1 MPKSRPKLTPKLTG
15 KRKVKLRSAP
25 ATSSRTSSALPAS
38 PRSRSAKPKGLAK
51 LAPSNI
57 IAWAKTPK
65 GKRIV
70 VGTAAACLATLFALF
85 LWFSKDL
92 PSPNKI
98 NARLNA
104 QTTKIYANDGQTL
117 LLEVYGD
124 KNRSLIE
131 FNEMPKSIKDAT
143 IAIEDKDFYKHGA
156 FSVQGLGRAFYYT
169 IFKRNTQG
177 GSTITQQYVKNA
189 LLTDERS
196 VSRKIKELIL
206 AIEIEQLYKKDDIL
220 KLYLNEIPYGSTAYG
235 VQAAAKTYFG
245 KDAKDLTLAQS
256 ALLAAMPQAPSYYSP
271 YGPNKAVLIRRQH
284 KVLSNMAEQKYITKA
299 QADAAMKEDILAQLV
314 PYRPYANVTAPHFV
328 QYVREQLENEYG
340 IKRVNEGGL
349 KVITTLDISKQK
361 IAEDAVAKGMAG
373 VRRANGSNAALVA
386 ADPTTGEIQAMVGSY
401 DYGDQDFGSFN
412 AATANRQPG
421 SSFKPIVYSTLF
433 KKNYGAGTT
442 LYDVPTDFGGGYK
455 PTNYTLRNYG
465 VVSVR
470 QALASSLNIPAVKA
484 LYLAGLDNS
493 LQTAKDLG
501 ITTLDAKNDYGLSL
515 TLGSGEV
522 KLTEMVEAYST
533 FATEG
538 KHHDQVSIRKVTDSS
553 GKVLQESKPKDNKG
567 KQVLDPQIA
576 YLISSIISD
585 NGARCSLGTFPCANP
600 LTLSDRPVA
609 AKTGTTNDFKD
620 AWTMG
625 YTPGVT
631 VGVWAGNNNNQPM
644 NQASSIVAAPIWQT
658 YMSAVTKGTPVE
670 QFKRPSGIKEVTLDA
685 NTGKAPSAGT
695 KKTRTDIF
703 PSWYVVPQPSND
715 QQAKID
721 KVSGKLATECTPADA
736 IDTITA
742 GLINAE
748 VPPTDIS
755 YARWQPPVSALAASL
770 GMSGGSI
777 PNEKDDIHSCGDAK
791 PTVVVST
798 DKSTGASF
806 TITAAVSSGRY
817 PANKVIFYMD
827 GAEIANQNIG
837 GSGSYPFEY
846 TPTTTGSHQFSAK
859 VIDSAL
865 YSDTS
870 NTVNVTTTTA
880 SAPTINLSCALS
892 SCTANVVGGAAPI
905 YMRIYYDNVAFGPA
919 VSGSSHTW
927 SGWNSSKTAKLVV
940 TDANG
945 TYNKYFP

>member
-1 MPKSRPKLTPKLTG
+1 MPKLVPKLSRQ
-15 KRKVKLRSAP
+15 RKVKHRSKA
-25 ATSSRTSSALPAS
+25 AASSAS
-38 PRSRSAKPKGLAK
+38 RVSKPRTVKPKGLAK
-51 LAPSNI
+51 LAPKNI
-57 IAWAKTPK
+57 LAWAKTKK
-65 GKRIV
+65 GKRTILGSV
-70 VGTAAACLATLFALF
+70 AIFLGILLLLF

-104 QTTKIYANDGQTL
+104 QTTKIYASDEKTL

-143 IAIEDKDFYKHGA
+143 VAIEDKDFYKHGA
-156 FSVQGLGRAFYYT
+156 FSIQGLFRAVYYT
-169 IFKRNTQG
+169 VFKRNTQG

-196 VSRKIKELIL
+196 LSRKIKELIL

-245 KDAKDLTLAQS
+245 KDAKDLSLSQS

-271 YGPNKAVLIRRQH
+271 YGPNKAVLIRRQQR
-284 KVLSNMAEQKYITKA
+284 VLRNMAEQKYITQA
-299 QADAAMKEDILAQLV
+299 QADAAIKEDVLAQLV
-314 PYRPYANVTAPHFV
+314 PYRPYANITAPHFV

-349 KVITTLDISKQK
+349 KVVTTLDIEKQK

-386 ADPTTGEIQAMVGSY
+386 ADPKTGEVQAMVGSY
-401 DYGDQDFGSFN
+401 DYGDQEFGSFN
-412 AATANRQPG
+412 AATAERQPG

-442 LYDVPTDFGGGYK
+442 LYDVITDFGGGYK
-455 PTNYTLRNYG
+455 PTNYTLRTYG

-470 QALASSLNIPAVKA
+470 QALASSLNISAVKS

-538 KHHDQVSIRKVTDSS
+538 THRDQISIRKVTDSG
-553 GKVLQESKPKDNKG
+553 GKVLQDNKPTENKG
-567 KQVLDPQIA
+567 KQALDPQIA
-576 YLISSIISD
+576 YLISNILSD
-585 NGARCSLGTFPCANP
+585 NGARCSLGTFPCNNP
-600 LTLSDRPVA
+600 LTLAGRPVA

-625 YTPGVT
+625 YTPSVAL
-631 VGVWAGNNNNQPM
+631 GVWAGNNDNRPM

-658 YMSAVTKGTPVE
+658 YMTAVTKGTAVE

-685 NTGKAPSAGT
+685 NTGKAPSPGT

-703 PSWYVVPQPSND
+703 PAWYQVPQPSSE

-736 IDTITA
+736 IETISA
-742 GLINAE
+742 GLITAE
-748 VPPTDIS
+748 VPPTDVS
-755 YARWQPPVSALAASL
+755 YGRWQPPVAAIAASL
-770 GMSGGSI
+770 GMSGGSSI
-777 PNEKDDIHSCGDAK
+777 PTEKDNIHSCSDVK
-791 PTVVVST
+791 PTVSVST
-798 DKSTGASF
+798 DKTSGANF
-806 TITAAVSSGRY
+806 TVTAVVASGTHT
-817 PANKVIFYMD
+817 ANKLIFYMD

-837 GSGSYPFEY
+837 GSGSYNIDYSPSS
-846 TPTTTGSHQFSAK
+846 TGSHQFSAK
-859 VIDSAL
+859 VIDAAL
-865 YSDTS
+865 YSAGS
-870 NTVNVTTTTA
+870 NTVNVTA
-880 SAPTINLSCALS
+880 STAPTISLNCAVASCS
-892 SCTANVVGGAAPI
+892 GVVTGASNPVF
-905 YMRIYYDNVAFGPA
+905 MKLYYNDVGQTTKP
-919 VSGSSHTW
+919 GSSNSWPGW
-927 SGWNSSKTAKLVV
+927 SAGTAVKLVV

-945 TYNKYFP
+945 TYNKFFP

>member
-1 MPKSRPKLTPKLTG
+1 MPKLVPKLSRQ
-15 KRKVKLRSAP
+15 RKVKHRSKA
-25 ATSSRTSSALPAS
+25 AASRVAGVGK
-38 PRSRSAKPKGLAK
+38 PRTTKPKGLAK
-51 LAPSNI
+51 FAPKNVL
-57 IAWAKTPK
+57 AWAKTK
-65 GKRIV
+65 QGRRTIL
-70 VGTAAACLATLFALF
+70 GGIAIFLGIMLLLF

-104 QTTKIYANDGQTL
+104 QTTKIYASDEKTL

-143 IAIEDKDFYKHGA
+143 VAIEDKDFYKHGA
-156 FSVQGLGRAFYYT
+156 FSVQGLFRAIYYT
-169 IFKRNTQG
+169 VFKRNTQG

-196 VSRKIKELIL
+196 LSRKIKELIL

-235 VQAAAKTYFG
+235 IQAAAKTYFG
-245 KDAKDLTLAQS
+245 KDAKDLTLSQS

-271 YGPNKAVLIRRQH
+271 YGPNKAVLLRRQQR
-284 KVLSNMAEQKYITKA
+284 VLRNMAEQKFITQT
-299 QADAAMKEDILAQLV
+299 QADAAIKEDVLAQLV
-314 PYRPYANVTAPHFV
+314 PYRPYANITAPHFV
-328 QYVREQLENEYG
+328 QYVREQLETEYG

-349 KVITTLDISKQK
+349 KVVTTLDIEKQK

-386 ADPTTGEIQAMVGSY
+386 ADPKTGEVQAMVGSY
-401 DYGDQDFGSFN
+401 DYGDQEFGSFN
-412 AATANRQPG
+412 AATAERQPG

-433 KKNYGAGTT
+433 KKNYGPGTT
-442 LYDVPTDFGGGYK
+442 LYDTITDFGGGYK
-455 PTNYTLRNYG
+455 PTNYTLRTYG

-470 QALASSLNIPAVKA
+470 QALASSLNISAVKA
-484 LYLAGLDNS
+484 LYLAGLDDS

-538 KHHDQVSIRKVTDSS
+538 THKDQISIRKVTDSS
-553 GKVLQESKPKDNKG
+553 GKVLQDNKPKDNKG
-567 KQVLDPQIA
+567 KQALDPQVA
-576 YLISSIISD
+576 YLISSILSD
-585 NGARCSLGTFPCANP
+585 NTARCSLGTFPCNNP
-600 LTLSDRPVA
+600 LTLAGRPVA

-625 YTPGVT
+625 YTPSVAL
-631 VGVWAGNNNNQPM
+631 GVWAGNNDNQPM

-658 YMSAVTKGTPVE
+658 YMAAVTKDTTVE

-685 NTGKAPSAGT
+685 NTGKAPSPGT

-703 PSWYVVPQPSND
+703 PAWYQVPQPSSD

-736 IDTITA
+736 IETISA
-742 GLINAE
+742 GLITAE

-755 YARWQPPVSALAASL
+755 YARWQPPVAAIAASL

-777 PNEKDDIHSCGDAK
+777 PTEKDNIHSCSDVK
-791 PTVVVST
+791 PSVSVST
-798 DKSTGASF
+798 DKSSGANF
-806 TITAAVSSGRY
+806 TITAAVSSGTHT
-817 PANKVIFYMD
+817 ANKLIFYMD
-827 GAEIANQNIG
+827 GAEIASQNIA
-837 GSGSYPFEY
+837 GSGSYDIDYSPSS
-846 TPTTTGSHQFSAK
+846 TGSHQFSAR
-859 VIDSAL
+859 VVDAAL
-865 YSDTS
+865 YSAGS
-870 NTVNVTTTTA
+870 NTVSVTTSSAPNISLNCAMSLCNGTVTGA
-880 SAPTINLSCALS
+880 SAPVYMKLYYND
-892 SCTANVVGGAAPI
+892 VGQGSAKTGAS
-905 YMRIYYDNVAFGPA
+905 N
-919 VSGSSHTW
+919 TW
-927 SGWNSSKTAKLVV
+927 GGWSAGTSVKLVV

-945 TYNKYFP
+945 TYNKFFP

>member
-1 MPKSRPKLTPKLTG
+1 MPKLAPKLSRQ
-15 KRKVKLRSAP
+15 RKVKHRSKAAASGVSGVSKP
-25 ATSSRTSSALPAS
+25 RTV
-38 PRSRSAKPKGLAK
+38 KPKGLAK
-51 LAPSNI
+51 LAPKNI
-57 IAWAKTPK
+57 LAWAKTKK
-65 GKRIV
+65 GKR
-70 VGTAAACLATLFALF
+70 TTLGSVAIFLGIMLLLF

-104 QTTKIYANDGQTL
+104 QTTKIYASDEKTL

-143 IAIEDKDFYKHGA
+143 VAIEDKDFYKHGA
-156 FSVQGLGRAFYYT
+156 FSIQGLFRAVYYT
-169 IFKRNTQG
+169 VFKRNTQG

-196 VSRKIKELIL
+196 LSRKIKELIL

-235 VQAAAKTYFG
+235 IQAAAKTYFG
-245 KDAKDLTLAQS
+245 KDAKDLSLSQS

-271 YGPNKAVLIRRQH
+271 YGPNKAVLIRP
-284 KVLSNMAEQKYITKA
+284 EQKYITQA
-299 QADAAMKEDILAQLV
+299 QADAAIKEDVLAQLV
-314 PYRPYANVTAPHFV
+314 PYRPYANITAPHFV
-328 QYVREQLENEYG
+328 QYVREQLETEYG

-349 KVITTLDISKQK
+349 KVVTTLDIEKQK

-386 ADPTTGEIQAMVGSY
+386 ADPKTGEVQAMVGSY
-401 DYGDQDFGSFN
+401 DYGDQEFGSFN
-412 AATANRQPG
+412 AATAERQPG

-442 LYDVPTDFGGGYK
+442 LYDAITDFGGGYK
-455 PTNYTLRNYG
+455 PTNYTLRTYG

-470 QALASSLNIPAVKA
+470 QALASSLNISAVKS

-522 KLTEMVEAYST
+522 RLTEMVEAYST

-538 KHHDQVSIRKVTDSS
+538 THKDQISIRKVTDSS
-553 GKVLQESKPKDNKG
+553 GKVLQDNKPTDNKG
-567 KQVLDPQIA
+567 KQALDPQIA
-576 YLISSIISD
+576 YLISNILSD
-585 NGARCSLGTFPCANP
+585 NGARCSLGTFPCNNP
-600 LTLSDRPVA
+600 LTLAGRPVA

-625 YTPGVT
+625 YTPSVAL
-631 VGVWAGNNNNQPM
+631 GVWAGNNDNRPM

-658 YMSAVTKGTPVE
+658 YMTAVTKGTAVE

-685 NTGKAPSAGT
+685 NTGKAPSPGT

-703 PSWYVVPQPSND
+703 PAWYQVPQPSSD

-736 IDTITA
+736 IETISA
-742 GLINAE
+742 GLITAE

-755 YARWQPPVSALAASL
+755 YARWQPPVAAIAASL

-777 PNEKDDIHSCGDAK
+777 PTEKDNVHSCSDIK
-791 PTVVVST
+791 PAVAVST
-798 DKSTGASF
+798 DKSSGANF
-806 TITAAVSSGRY
+806 TITAVVSSGTHT
-817 PANKVIFYMD
+817 ANKLIFYMD

-837 GSGSYPFEY
+837 GSGSYSIDYSPSS
-846 TPTTTGSHQFSAK
+846 TGSHQFSVK
-859 VIDSAL
+859 VIDAAL
-865 YSDTS
+865 YSAGS
-870 NTVNVTTTTA
+870 NTVNVTA
-880 SAPTINLSCALS
+880 SAAPNVSLNCAVASCS
-892 SCTANVVGGAAPI
+892 GVVTGASNPVF
-905 YMRIYYDNVAFGPA
+905 MKLYYNDVGQATK
-919 VSGSSHTW
+919 SGSSNSWPGW
-927 SGWNSSKTAKLVV
+927 SAGTAVKLVV

-945 TYNKYFP
+945 TYNKFFP

>member
-1 MPKSRPKLTPKLTG
+1 MPKLPIKSTKR
-15 KRKVKLRSAP
+15 RKVKNRSK
-25 ATSSRTSSALPAS
+25 ATLASAAK
-38 PRSRSAKPKGLAK
+38 PRSIKPKGLAK
-51 LAPSNI
+51 LAPKNI
-57 IAWAKTPK
+57 LAWAKTK
-65 GKRIV
+65 QGRRIIL
-70 VGTAAACLATLFALF
+70 GGLAIGLGLLLLVF

-104 QTTKIYANDGQTL
+104 QTTKIYASDEKTL

-131 FNEMPKSIKDAT
+131 FDQMPKAIKDAT
-143 IAIEDKDFYKHGA
+143 VAIEDKDFYKHGA
-156 FSVQGLGRAFYYT
+156 FSIQGIGRAFSGVL
-169 IFKRNTQG
+169 FGVNRGG

-271 YGPNKAVLIRRQH
+271 YGPNKAILLKRQQR
-284 KVLSNMAEQKYITKA
+284 VLSNMAAQGYITQS
-299 QADAAMKEDILAQLV
+299 QADAATKEDILSQLV
-314 PYRPYANVTAPHFV
+314 PYRPYANITAPHFV

-349 KVITTLDISKQK
+349 KVITTLDIEKQK
-361 IAEDAVAKGMAG
+361 IAEDAVAKGMPG
-373 VRRANGSNAALVA
+373 VRRASGSNAALVA
-386 ADPTTGEIQAMVGSY
+386 ANPKTGEIQAMVGSY
-401 DYGDQDFGSFN
+401 DYGDQEFGSFN
-412 AATANRQPG
+412 ASTAERQPG

-433 KKNYGAGTT
+433 KKNFGPGTT
-442 LYDVPTDFGGGYK
+442 LYDVITDFGGGYK
-455 PTNYTLRNYG
+455 PTNYTLRTYG

-470 QALASSLNIPAVKA
+470 QALASSLNISAVKS

-493 LQTAKDLG
+493 LKTAKDLG

-533 FATEG
+533 FAAEG
-538 KHHDQVSIRKVTDSS
+538 THRDQLSIRKVTDAG
-553 GKVLQESKPKDNKG
+553 GKVLQDNKPKEDRG

-576 YLISSIISD
+576 YLISNILSD
-585 NGARCSLGTFPCANP
+585 NGARCSLGTFPCSNP
-600 LTLSDRPVA
+600 LTLGSRPVA

-625 YTPGVT
+625 YTPSVAL
-631 VGVWAGNNNNQPM
+631 GVWAGNNNNKPM
-644 NQASSIVAAPIWQT
+644 NQASSIVAAPIWQA
-658 YMSAVTKGTPVE
+658 YMSAVTKDTPVE
-670 QFKRPSGIKEVTLDA
+670 QFKRPSGVKEVTLDA
-685 NTGKAPSAGT
+685 NTGKAPSPGT

-703 PSWYVVPQPSND
+703 PSWYQVPQPSND

-736 IDTITA
+736 IETISA
-742 GLINAE
+742 GLITAE
-748 VPPTDIS
+748 IPATDIS

-770 GMSGGSI
+770 GMSGGSL
-777 PNEKDDIHSCGDAK
+777 PTEKDDIHNCSDTK
-791 PTVVVST
+791 PVVSLAT
-798 DKSTGASF
+798 DKSSGSNFTLTASVASG
-806 TITAAVSSGRY
+806 THTANRLT
-817 PANKVIFYMD
+817 FFMD
-827 GAEIANQNIG
+827 GTEIGSQNIS
-837 GSGSYPFEY
+837 GSGSYSIDYSPSS
-846 TPTTTGSHQFSAK
+846 TGSHQFSAK
-859 VIDSAL
+859 VVDAAL
-865 YSDTS
+865 YSATS
-870 NTVNVTTTTA
+870 NTVSVTATA
-880 SAPTINLSCALS
+880 APSISLSCAVN
-892 SCTANVVGGAAPI
+892 SCSGVVTGASNPVF
-905 YMRIYYDNVAFGPA
+905 MKLYYNDVGQATK
-919 VSGSSHTW
+919 SGSVNSWLGW
-927 SGWNSSKTAKLVV
+927 SSGIAVKLVV

-945 TYNKYFP
+945 TYNKFFP

>member
-1 MPKSRPKLTPKLTG
+1 
-15 KRKVKLRSAP
+15 
-25 ATSSRTSSALPAS
+25 
-38 PRSRSAKPKGLAK
+38 
-51 LAPSNI
+51 
-57 IAWAKTPK
+57 
-65 GKRIV
+65 
-70 VGTAAACLATLFALF
+70 

-104 QTTKIYANDGQTL
+104 QTTKIYASDEKTL

-143 IAIEDKDFYKHGA
+143 VAIEDKDFYKHGA
-156 FSVQGLGRAFYYT
+156 FSIQGLFRAVYYT
-169 IFKRNTQG
+169 VFKRNTQG

-196 VSRKIKELIL
+196 LSRKIKELIL

-245 KDAKDLTLAQS
+245 KDAKDLSLSQS

-271 YGPNKAVLIRRQH
+271 YGPNKAVLIRRQQR
-284 KVLSNMAEQKYITKA
+284 VLRNMAEQKYITQA
-299 QADAAMKEDILAQLV
+299 QADAAIKEDVLAQLV
-314 PYRPYANVTAPHFV
+314 PYRPYANITAPHFV
-328 QYVREQLENEYG
+328 QYVREQLETEYG

-349 KVITTLDISKQK
+349 KVVTTLDIEKQK

-386 ADPTTGEIQAMVGSY
+386 ADPKTGEVQAMVGSY
-401 DYGDQDFGSFN
+401 DYGDQEFGSFN
-412 AATANRQPG
+412 AATAERQPG

-442 LYDVPTDFGGGYK
+442 LYDVITDFGGGYK
-455 PTNYTLRNYG
+455 PTNYTLRTYG

-470 QALASSLNIPAVKA
+470 QALASSLNISAVKS

-538 KHHDQVSIRKVTDSS
+538 THRDQISIRKVTDSG
-553 GKVLQESKPKDNKG
+553 GKVLQDNKPTENKG
-567 KQVLDPQIA
+567 KQALDPQIA
-576 YLISSIISD
+576 YLISNILSD
-585 NGARCSLGTFPCANP
+585 NGARCSLGTFPCSNP
-600 LTLSDRPVA
+600 LTLAGRPVA

-625 YTPGVT
+625 YTPSVAL
-631 VGVWAGNNNNQPM
+631 GVWAGNNDNRPM

-658 YMSAVTKGTPVE
+658 YMTAVTKGTAVE

-685 NTGKAPSAGT
+685 NTGKAPSPGT

-703 PSWYVVPQPSND
+703 PAWYQVPQPSSE

-736 IDTITA
+736 IETISA
-742 GLINAE
+742 GLITAE
-748 VPPTDIS
+748 VPPTDVS
-755 YARWQPPVSALAASL
+755 YGRWQPPVAAIAASL

-777 PNEKDDIHSCGDAK
+777 PTEKDNIHSCSDVK
-791 PTVVVST
+791 PTVTVST
-798 DKSTGASF
+798 DKSSGANF
-806 TITAAVSSGRY
+806 TVTAAVASGTHT
-817 PANKVIFYMD
+817 ANKLIFYMD

-837 GSGSYPFEY
+837 GSGSYSIDYSPSS
-846 TPTTTGSHQFSAK
+846 TGSHQFSAK
-859 VIDSAL
+859 VIDAAL
-865 YSDTS
+865 YSADS
-870 NTVNVTTTTA
+870 NTVNVTA
-880 SAPTINLSCALS
+880 SAAPDLSLSCALS
-892 SCTANVVGGAAPI
+892 TCTGSVTTAGSPVFMNV
-905 YMRIYYDNVAFGPA
+905 YYIKNGIEKAQGA
-919 VSGSSHTW
+919 VSGTSHAWGGWSSALYT
-927 SGWNSSKTAKLVV
+927 SARLVV
-940 TDANG
+940 TVAG
-945 TYNKYFP
+945 TSYNKVFP